1 MDSYIKSPLNYVG
14 GKHKILSQLLPVFPN
29 RINTFI
35 DLFGGGF
42 NVGINIEANHVIY
55 NDLCL
60 PVVQL
65 LEYLHKHSTEECL
78 NDIDSLIEYYNLSK
92 TNAEGYLELRNDY
105 NKSITKQ
112 PIMFYVLICYAFNY
126 QIRYNKSGEFNMPFG
141 KNRSSFNPVL
151 RANFTR
157 FRQKIKNENIA
168 FTNSDFREFVDYA
181 FKSNDFLYCDPPY
194 FNSTATYNENKNWT
208 DKEEKDLLAMLE
220 NTSVKWALS
229 NNFKTNPELRN
240 WAERKGYTIHYL
252 DGGYKNCNY
261 HKKDKNDDI
270 EVLITN
276 Y

>member
-1 MDSYIKSPLNYVG
+1 MNYFDKIHSLNN
-14 GKHKILSQLLPVFPN
+14 LQLCHF
-29 RINTFI
+29 
-35 DLFGGGF
+35 
-42 NVGINIEANHVIY
+42 
-55 NDLCL
+55 
-60 PVVQL
+60 
-65 LEYLHKHSTEECL
+65 L
-78 NDIDSLIEYYNLSK
+78 NQIQGN
-92 TNAEGYLELRNDY
+92 LEL
-105 NKSITKQ
+105 
-112 PIMFYVLICYAFNY
+112 YVLICYAFNY

-157 FRQKIKNENIA
+157 FRKKIKNENIV
-168 FTNSDFREFVDYA
+168 FTNSDFREFIDYG

-194 FNSTATYNENKNWT
+194 FNSTATYNENKSWT
-208 DKEEKDLLAMLE
+208 DKEEKDLLMMLE

-229 NNFKTNPELRN
+229 NNFKTNPDLRN